1 MDMQDFVKNRRAF
14 PPEKLARY
22 AGQYVA
28 WSPDGT
34 TILTSD
40 EDEIRLDA
48 MIKAAGYDPA
58 EVLVSFVPL
67 PDEVVLGG
75 GGGM

>member
-1 MDMQDFVKNRRAF
+1 MDIQQFLKNRHAF
-14 PPEKLARY
+14 PPEKLAQY

-58 EVLVSFVPL
+58 EALVSFVPF

-75 GGGM
+75 GGL